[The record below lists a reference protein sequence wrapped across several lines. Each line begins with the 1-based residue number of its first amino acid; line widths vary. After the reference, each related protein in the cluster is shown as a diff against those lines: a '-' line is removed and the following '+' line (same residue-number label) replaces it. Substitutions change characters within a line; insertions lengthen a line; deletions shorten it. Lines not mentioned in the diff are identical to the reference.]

1 MMNYRF
7 EDNVLT
13 LELTGRIDTA
23 NALPVDEEIANILAG
38 LGAKPNALVMDCT
51 DLAYISSTGLRV
63 VLKYKKMFADMKVVN
78 VSNDVYSVFEMTGFA
93 RIMTVQKAMRK
104 VDLTQCHMLAKGGN
118 GAVYRIS
125 AEEIIKVQ
133 HLAETEQMMVDEIRR
148 SKAAFVL
155 GVPTA
160 ISYDVVDCGNGRH
173 GAVYE
178 ALNSDTLGRYVHA
191 HPEKMQECA
200 IKYAELLKTLH
211 SSDAT
216 GSEFVSIKKS
226 YHDYIDGS
234 ADKYYTSEEVAT
246 LYSLLD
252 MIPDRTTLVHADAH
266 TNNILMGADGELMFI
281 DMADTDMGHPIFD
294 YSGIALAMIVPM
306 NSGRDMTA
314 ICGMEK
320 DEIVQFLTIAFTH
333 LLGLTDPEDIK
344 QLIPR
349 LFSLSFVK
357 HALIIC
363 HTNQSV
369 NEIRPILLGFLR
381 KCLFGDLEHIKR
393 DIQWFIDR
401 V

>member
-1 MMNYRF
+1 MINF
-7 EDNVLT
+7 TFTEGVLT
-13 LELTGRIDTA
+13 LALEGRADTA
-23 NALPVDEEIANILAG
+23 HAAALDAEIGEVISSLAE
-38 LGAKPNALVMDCT
+38 KPKSVIFDCEKL
-51 DLAYISSTGLRV
+51 DYISSTGLRII
-63 VLKYKKMFADMKVVN
+63 LKYKKQFADLQVLNVN
-78 VSNDVYSVFEMTGFA
+78 NDVYSVFEMTGFS
-93 RIMTVQKAMRK
+93 RIMKVQKALRK
-104 VDLTQCHMLAKGGN
+104 VNLAACSLLAQGGN

-125 AEEIIKVQ
+125 EEEIIKVQ
-133 HLAETEQMMVDEIRR
+133 HLADTEQMMRDEIRR

-160 ISYDVVDCGNGRH
+160 ISFDIVDCGEGRH

-216 GSEFVSIKKS
+216 GTEFVTIKQS
-226 YHDYIDGS
+226 YRSYYKE
-234 ADKYYTSEEVAT
+234 AEKYYTSEEMSM
-246 LYSLLD
+246 LEDLLN
-252 MIPDRTTLVHADAH
+252 MIPDRSTLVHADAH

-281 DMADTDMGHPIFD
+281 DMADTDQGHPVFD
-294 YSGIALAMIVPM
+294 YSGISLAMIVPA
-306 NSGRDMTA
+306 GGTRDMIA

-320 DEIVQFLTIAFTH
+320 DEIFKFLTIAFTH

-349 LFSLSFVK
+349 LFSVSFLK
-357 HALIIC
+357 HSMIIG
-363 HTNQSV
+363 HNNQSV
-369 NEIRPILLGFLR
+369 NEIRPILLEFIR
-381 KCLFGDLEHIKR
+381 KSLFGNIEQIKK